1 MTFIYAREK
10 KKFDAAWEQLA
21 KTYAEAG
28 MTPEAIQEIYEFD
41 WNAFKAARIEAR
53 HSQEMDAED
62 HEAEDWE
69 SPLFKNHQDAIT
81 CEYDTYGSHSRY
93 WWLEEIENPCVVVG
107 LPLLTDE
114 DKEILTLFFVERCT
128 ETEIAHRFGTYPMK
142 ICRRLQK
149 ILNYFSEKC

>member
-1 MTFIYAREK
+1 MTFIYAHEK

-41 WNAFKAARIEAR
+41 WNAFKAARVEAR
-53 HSQEMDAED
+53 HNQELDAED

-69 SPLFKNHQDAIT
+69 SPLFKNHQEAIT

-93 WWLEEIENPCVVVG
+93 WWLEEITNPCLVVG
-107 LPLLTDE
+107 LPLLSTE
-114 DKEILTLFFVERCT
+114 DKEILTLYLIDQCSE
-128 ETEIAHRFGTYPMK
+128 EEIAKRLGTYQMK
-142 ICRRLQK
+142 ISRRLKK
-149 ILNYFSEKC
+149 IFGYFK